1 MSSSAARRL
10 QARAQKLGR
19 DALEDLLDQNTPFG
33 RLALTHVLST
43 AGDTLVT
50 ISLAGSLFFSISP
63 NAAQSRVILYLLLTA
78 APFAVVAPLMGP
90 VIDRSRGARR
100 ALVIA
105 STALRAL
112 VCVVMAGDIK
122 SLLLFPLAFTM
133 LVLSKI
139 YLVTKGAL
147 VPVLASRDPIDPNHR
162 RRGKG
167 SVPGPTGQ
175 VSTYE
180 GPANGQPGGQGTAG
194 GQGIAGGQVTAGGQ
208 GIPAVPPEHAEP
220 VELSVLNAKL
230 GLLASLA
237 GFAAAIPAVAIL
249 KLGGASW
256 VLYVDI
262 LVFAAAAVA
271 GSRLPIVRSS
281 GHDANGQGPRRAPG
295 AENPASGAPTEVPR
309 VAAMATGPD
318 NEWEKPT
325 PLQLLGAKGVNHP
338 EVVLAATA
346 MSILRGLVGF
356 VTFLLAFE
364 LRRQHAATWWFGYML
379 GASTIGAV
387 VGVLIVPRARKLVGE
402 PQMLALSVWL
412 VALVGGIAAFV
423 GGRVVQGALAFALGV
438 AAAAGK
444 PSFDALVQRYVAPE
458 AQGRAFSRFE
468 TRLQLVWVVGALIPV
483 IAAMPFV
490 AGDIV
495 TAAVATVA
503 AVTYMTGRQAL
514 RHRFDDP

>member
-1 MSSSAARRL
+1 MLGMPSTGRRL
-10 QARAQKLGR
+10 QARALQFGR
-19 DALEDLLDQNTPFG
+19 DAFKDLLDQNTPFG

-63 NAAQSRVILYLLLTA
+63 EAAKSKVILYLLLTA

-112 VCVVMAGDIK
+112 MCVLMAGDIK
-122 SLLLFPLAFTM
+122 SLLLFPEAFTM
-133 LVLSKI
+133 LVLSKV

-147 VPVLASRDPIDPNHR
+147 VPVLASREPIDPA
-162 RRGKG
+162 
-167 SVPGPTGQ
+167 PGPVPTDPGAPGQ
-175 VSTYE
+175 AS
-180 GPANGQPGGQGTAG
+180 GSQPPPR
-194 GQGIAGGQVTAGGQ
+194 VE
-208 GIPAVPPEHAEP
+208 PEHI
-220 VELSVLNAKL
+220 ELSVLNAKL

-237 GFAAAIPAVAIL
+237 GFAAALPAVLIL

-262 LVFAAAAVA
+262 LVFIAAAVA
-271 GSRLPIVRSS
+271 GSRLPVSRSS
-281 GHDANGQGPRRAPG
+281 HTDGATSDGKGPSAEPVTGPGLTPRVNPTPRRSWDDG
-295 AENPASGAPTEVPR
+295 NPDYDE
-309 VAAMATGPD
+309 D
-318 NEWEKPT
+318 QEWEPT
-325 PLQLLGAKGVNHP
+325 TALEALSARGANHP

-364 LRRQHAATWWFGYML
+364 LRREHAATWWFGYML

-387 VGVLIVPRARKLVGE
+387 VGVLMVPRLRKLVGE
-402 PQMLALSVWL
+402 QQMLALSVWA
-412 VALVGGIAAFV
+412 VAVVAAIAAFV
-423 GGRVVQGALAFALGV
+423 GGQVVQGALAFVLGL

-444 PSFDALVQRYVAPE
+444 PSFDALVQHFVLPAS
-458 AQGRAFSRFE
+458 QGRAFARFE
-468 TRLQLVWVVGALIPV
+468 TRLQLVWVIGALIPV

-495 TAAVATVA
+495 TAAVAAVA
-503 AVTYMTGRQAL
+503 AATYMTGRQAL
-514 RHRFDDP
+514 RHRASDLGPV

>member
-1 MSSSAARRL
+1 MPSAARRL
-10 QARAQKLGR
+10 QAKAQQLGR
-19 DALEDLLDQNTPFG
+19 DALKDLLDQNTPFG

-43 AGDTLVT
+43 AGDTMVT

-63 NAAQSRVILYLLLTA
+63 DAAQSKVILYLLLTA
-78 APFAVVAPLMGP
+78 APFAVVAPLMGS

-105 STALRAL
+105 STALRAV
-112 VCVVMAGDIK
+112 VCILMAGEVK

-147 VPVLASRDPIDPNHR
+147 VPVLASREPIDSG
-162 RRGKG
+162 RGAQG
-167 SVPGPTGQ
+167 GNRSAGPSNAGTLVQPQIDSPSAYPDSAQIGRDVTGGR
-175 VSTYE
+175 VDPAHPST
-180 GPANGQPGGQGTAG
+180 PVAK
-194 GQGIAGGQVTAGGQ
+194 
-208 GIPAVPPEHAEP
+208 EP

-230 GLLASLA
+230 GLLASIA
-237 GFAAAIPAVAIL
+237 GFVAALPAVLIL
-249 KLGGASW
+249 KLGGGSW
-256 VLYVDI
+256 VLYVDV
-262 LVFAAAAVA
+262 LVYIAATVAAA
-271 GSRLPIVRSS
+271 RLPLTRGPAYAAGPADASPRGAQATNAQGGNNQDSS
-281 GHDANGQGPRRAPG
+281 FSD
-295 AENPASGAPTEVPR
+295 PASGDFEP
-309 VAAMATGPD
+309 
-318 NEWEKPT
+318 EWEAPT
-325 PLQLLGAKGVNHP
+325 PLQLLGRNGVNHP

-402 PQMLALSVWL
+402 PQMLALAVWL
-412 VALVGGIAAFV
+412 VALVAAIAAFV

-444 PSFDALVQRYVAPE
+444 PSFDALVQRYVAPA

-468 TRLQLVWVVGALIPV
+468 TRLQLVWVIGALIPV

-495 TAAVATVA
+495 TAAVAAVA
-503 AVTYMTGRQAL
+503 AVTYLTGRQAL
-514 RHRFDDP
+514 RHRWDDP